1 MNGLQIYILGCLIA
15 YPISFDFLKMY
26 LRAST
31 NKNLVDIFQTKL
43 EEEIKTKN
51 KNFFKNYL
59 ITIIVILSWVMVLV
73 WSYFKIKL
81 LYYFICNN
89 LFRK

>member
-15 YPISFDFLKMY
+15 YPIAFNFLKMY
-26 LRAST
+26 SRASK
-31 NKNLVDIFQTKL
+31 NKNLVDELQNQL
-43 EEEIKTKN
+43 EEGNAVKN

-59 ITIIVILSWVMVLV
+59 IAVIVLLSWIMVIV

-81 LYYFICNN
+81 LYYFVCNN